1 MSDSP
6 LDPFKDIPGDPFKD
20 IFGVDLAP
28 QRLAENLAS
37 YHDILKEIRK
47 LRELDLTDV
56 HPAIVF
62 EPTAVYRKGAY
73 RKRPGK

>member
-6 LDPFKDIPGDPFKD
+6 LDPFKDIL
-20 IFGVDLAP
+20 GVDLTP
-28 QRLAENLAS
+28 KRLAENLAS
-37 YHDILKEIRK
+37 YDAILKEIRK

-62 EPTAVYRKGAY
+62 EPTSVYRRESGS
-73 RKRPGK
+73 